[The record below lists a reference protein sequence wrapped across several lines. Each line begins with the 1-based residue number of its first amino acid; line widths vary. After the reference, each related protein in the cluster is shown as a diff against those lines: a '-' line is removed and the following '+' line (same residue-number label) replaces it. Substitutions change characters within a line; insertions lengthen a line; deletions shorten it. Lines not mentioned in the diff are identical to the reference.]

1 MLQDLGE
8 VIAEVRARIDQIPLD
23 VPFYP
28 SGDLWGTIVSCYSQ
42 VTSDNVDVVGD
53 TLVITT
59 PLGNFLTI
67 SAQEIPRIWAILPYA
82 RALCDYGDKLKLLAN
97 ALGYV
102 APSSGRAKNEIF
114 KKLPSERWTEELDN
128 ADVEAIKAVVNE
140 RLNLTEREKEL
151 FLKFLENNE
160 WSGVSKTLE
169 RSDWRQAAIAI
180 AGRWLAVAAE
190 RRGELALA
198 LRQSDEF
205 ETLMTEEISRAVVE
219 PSRQRDTPHQT
230 LLSDQ
235 QGGRNELIYGAP
247 GTGKSYSVDE
257 ELKGLC
263 VVRTVFHPDMQNSD
277 FFGSLK
283 PKMVNEKVAYAF
295 SPGPFSNAL
304 RQAYEKPDQHHYLVI
319 EELNRAPAA
328 AVFGEL
334 FQLLDR
340 DDSGES
346 RYEVDVPSEDAEG
359 WFGRRK
365 LKLPANLS
373 ILATM
378 NSADQGVFPLD
389 TAFRRRWSQKYFPLY
404 GDTSKFPHG
413 DIMLAVNDGGLVIE
427 WRQFVRCLNEKLIK
441 LGVAE
446 DRLMGIWFAR
456 ENELNGPIPMKVLL
470 YLWDDVLRHQD
481 RNAIFNSKLRTFGEI
496 NSAILAGKPIL
507 ADDLLSYMKG
517 FAEQAT
523 DTMDQAEN
531 EAEDAV
537 ASTEAEGDAAV
548 THVTSDDDA

>member
-1 MLQDLGE
+1 MLQDLSE

-28 SGDLWGTIVSCYSQ
+28 SGDLWDTIVSCYSQ

-97 ALGYV
+97 ALGYA

-114 KKLPSERWTEELDN
+114 KKLPRERWREELDN
-128 ADVEAIKAVVNE
+128 ADVEAIRAAVNE

-151 FLKFLENNE
+151 FLKFLENSE

-205 ETLMTEEISRAVVE
+205 ETMMAEEISRAVVE
-219 PSRQRDTPHQT
+219 PPRQRDTPHQT

-257 ELKGLC
+257 ELKGRC

-346 RYEVDVPSEDAEG
+346 RYEVDVPSEDAQA
-359 WFGRRK
+359 WFGRSK

-389 TAFRRRWSQKYFPLY
+389 TAFRRRWSEKYFPLY

-413 DIMLAVNDGGLVIE
+413 DVNLAANDGGLVLE
-427 WRQFVRCLNEKLIK
+427 WRQFVRCLNEKLIE

-523 DTMDQAEN
+523 DTKDQAEG

-537 ASTEAEGDAAV
+537 ASTEAKGGAAV
-548 THVTSDDDA
+548 IHVTSDDEA

>member
-1 MLQDLGE
+1 MLQDLGG
-8 VIAEVRARIDQIPLD
+8 VIAEVRARISHIPLD

-28 SGDLWGTIVSCYSQ
+28 SDELWDVIVSCYSS
-42 VTSDNVDVVGD
+42 VTSDEVDVVGD
-53 TLVITT
+53 ALVITT
-59 PLGNFLTI
+59 PSGNFLTI
-67 SAQEIPRIWAILPYA
+67 SAQEIPRIWASLPYA
-82 RALCDYGDKLKLLAN
+82 RALCDYADTLKSLAN
-97 ALGYV
+97 TLGY
-102 APSSGRAKNEIF
+102 AGPSSGRAKNEIF
-114 KKLPSERWTEELDN
+114 KKLPSDKWTEELDS
-128 ADVEAIKAVVNE
+128 ADVEAIKSAIND
-140 RLNLTEREKEL
+140 RLNLTEQEKEL
-151 FLKFLENNE
+151 FFKFLENSE

-169 RSDWRQAAIAI
+169 RNDWRQAAIAI

-190 RRGELALA
+190 RRGELSLA
-198 LRQSDEF
+198 LRQSDKF
-205 ETLMTEEISRAVVE
+205 ETMMAEEISRAVVE
-219 PSRQRDTPHQT
+219 PSRQRDMPHQT
-230 LLSDQ
+230 LLSGQ

-257 ELKGLC
+257 ELKGLS

-283 PKMVNEKVAYAF
+283 PKMVNDKVAYAF

-304 RQAYEKPDQHHYLVI
+304 KLAYDKPDLHHYLVI

-340 DDSGES
+340 VDSGES
-346 RYEVDVPSEDAEG
+346 RYEVDVPSEDAVA
-359 WFGRRK
+359 WFGRSK

-404 GDTSKFPHG
+404 GDTSKFPVG
-413 DIMLAVNDGGLVIE
+413 NINLAVNDGELVLE
-427 WRQFVRCLNEKLIK
+427 WRQFVRCLNDKLTD

-456 ENELNGPIPMKVLL
+456 ESELNGPIPMKILL
-470 YLWDDVLRHQD
+470 YLWDDVLRHQN
-481 RNAIFNSKLRTFGEI
+481 RNAIFNSKLRAFGDI
-496 NSAILAGKPIL
+496 NSAIDTGKTIL

-517 FAEQAT
+517 FAEQSE
-523 DTMDQAEN
+523 DQLRQSEN
-531 EAEDAV
+531 DAEDNQILTKEMA
-537 ASTEAEGDAAV
+537 DAAV
-548 THVTSDDDA
+548 THATSDDDA